1 MNFDVL
7 NLENAPAGSIELP
20 DEIFGLEPRKD
31 ILHRMVTYQL
41 AKRQQG
47 THKTKERGEVA
58 GTTKKYGRQKGG
70 GGARHG
76 NKKANIFRGGGVSHG
91 PRPRSHA
98 TELPKKLRALALRH
112 ALSAKRAADE
122 LIVIDEA
129 RLDDVKTKALIAAFD
144 KLGCKDA
151 LIVDSTVDEKF
162 GLASRNIPDVDV
174 LPVMGANVYDILRRR
189 KLVLTKAAVEGL
201 EARLNGAGRGA
212 VRKGGSAK
220 ADAASSP
227 ENDADGFS
235 EAVDL
240 IVLIDGIGE
249 KTAEA
254 LKGEGVEK
262 LTQLVAL
269 SDEDRAALFEKLDV
283 ADQAEKEDWLVQARE
298 MIAGGAPRAKVDQ
311 TLAAKLKREA
321 KEG

>member
-7 NLENAPAGSIELP
+7 NLENGPAGSIELA

-41 AKRQQG
+41 SKRQQG
-47 THKTKERGEVA
+47 THKTKERGEIA
-58 GTTKKYGRQKGG
+58 GTTKKYGRQKGS

-76 NKKANIFRGGGVSHG
+76 NKKANIFRGGGVAHG

-129 RLDDVKTKALIAAFD
+129 RLDEAKTKTLVAAFD
-144 KLGCKDA
+144 KLGFRDV
-151 LIVDSTVDEKF
+151 LIVDATVDEKF

-174 LPVMGANVYDILRRR
+174 LPVMGANVYDILRRQ

-201 EARLNGAGRGA
+201 EARLNGAGRSVA
-212 VRKGGSAK
+212 AQGGSPAP
-220 ADAASSP
+220 AAASDA
-227 ENDADGFS
+227 ENSADGFS
-235 EAVDL
+235 DAVDR
-240 IVLIDGIGE
+240 IVLIDGVGE

-254 LKGEGVEK
+254 MKAEGVEK
-262 LTQLVAL
+262 LTQLAAL
-269 SDEDRAALFEKLDV
+269 SDADRAALFDRLGV
-283 ADQAEKEDWLVQARE
+283 AEQAEKDEWLVQAKE

-311 TLAAKLKREA
+311 ALAVKLKREA